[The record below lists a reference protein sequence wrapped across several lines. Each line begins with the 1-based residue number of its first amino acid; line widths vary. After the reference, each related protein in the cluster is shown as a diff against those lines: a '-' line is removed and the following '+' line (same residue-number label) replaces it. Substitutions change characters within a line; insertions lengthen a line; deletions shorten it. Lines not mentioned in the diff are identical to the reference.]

1 MTLSENITKLLLLLK
16 NTYLIRFAKINHQ
29 VTQMTFEL
37 CDVMMLATADYLP
50 RIYNKTSQLY
60 VIYIIYTLAR

>member
-16 NTYLIRFAKINHQ
+16 NTPNSFCKINHQ
-29 VTQMTFEL
+29 ITQMTFEL

-60 VIYIIYTLAR
+60 VIYNIYTLAR

>member
-1 MTLSENITKLLLLLK
+1 MTLSENMTKLLLLFK
-16 NTYLIRFAKINHQ
+16 NMYLIRFAKINHQ

-37 CDVMMLATADYLP
+37 CDVMMLATADLP

-60 VIYIIYTLAR
+60 VIYIL